1 MSSGVVIE
9 TVSDKEAGARLDRWI
24 KRRVQISQ
32 GQVEKLLRTGQVR
45 VDGAR
50 ARANTRL
57 ETGQEVRLPPFSPED
72 YRGGGAAGRDDKP
85 GAISPR
91 DAAMI
96 RDMVLYQDDDL
107 IALNKPAGMAVQ
119 GGTRQGK
126 HIDGL
131 LGALADGDE
140 RPKLVHRLDKDT
152 SGVLVLA
159 RHPRAAAELGELFRS
174 RDMDKVYW
182 AVTVGVPNPRAGQLR
197 SWMVKGTGPG
207 EDREKMQPGRQGQ
220 DGARHAITD
229 YATVSTAGQKAAWV
243 ACKPLTGRTHQIRF
257 HLMELGCA
265 ILGDGKYKTEREV
278 PGGVGRGLH
287 LHARAII
294 IPREHGRDI
303 EIIAPLAP
311 HMAETFN
318 ALGFLEEEAGGH
330 LLEPFA

>member
-9 TVSDKEAGARLDRWI
+9 TVSDKEAGSRLDRWI

-50 ARANTRL
+50 AKASTRL
-57 ETGQEVRLPPFSPED
+57 EAGQDVRLPPFSPED
-72 YRGGGAAGRDDKP
+72 YRGGGAQQTRSEAVS
-85 GAISPR
+85 AR
-91 DAAMI
+91 DAVFI
-96 RDMVLYQDDDL
+96 RDLVLYQDDDL
-107 IALNKPAGMAVQ
+107 IALNKPAGIAVQ
-119 GGTRQGK
+119 GGTKQGR

-131 LGALADGDE
+131 LGALAEGEE
-140 RPKLVHRLDKDT
+140 RPKLVHRLDRDT

-197 SWMVKGTGPG
+197 SWMVKGMGPG

-220 DGARHAITD
+220 EGARHAITD
-229 YATVSTAGQKAAWV
+229 YATVSNAGQKAAWV

-257 HLMELGCA
+257 HFQELGTA
-265 ILGDGKYKTEREV
+265 ILGDPKYNTEREV
-278 PGGVGRGLH
+278 PGGVGKGLH
-287 LHARAII
+287 LHARGII
-294 IPREHGRDI
+294 IPKESGRDI
-303 EIIAPLAP
+303 EIIAPLP
-311 HMAETFN
+311 SHMAETFE
-318 ALGFLEEEAGGH
+318 ALGFLEEEAGSQ